1 MKVLITE
8 SDLLDY
14 PGMYLYNEGD
24 ATTLS
29 GRFAPYP
36 KTVEYGGHNMLQ
48 GIVREREDY
57 IASCSG
63 RKARRSLFQPERGV
77 TV

>member
-8 SDLLDY
+8 FDLLDY

-29 GRFAPYP
+29 GRFSAVP
-36 KTVEYGGHNMLQ
+36 
-48 GIVREREDY
+48 ED
-57 IASCSG
+57 C
-63 RKARRSLFQPERGV
+63 
-77 TV
+77 

>member
-8 SDLLDY
+8 SDLVNY

-29 GRFAPYP
+29 ERFAPYP
-36 KTVEYGGHNMLQ
+36 KTVEQGGHNMLQ
-48 GIVREREDY
+48 GIVKEREAKY
-57 IASCSG
+57 
-63 RKARRSLFQPERGV
+63 
-77 TV
+77 